1 MDKNYEIVR
10 RIWHLMNNIDGVY
23 YYLSKHVGINENALT
38 LLYALDDGMPHS
50 QKEISDEW
58 LIPRTTI
65 NSIVKTMI
73 YDGYIEFC
81 EEQHKK
87 EKQLI
92 LTQKGRDYAEH
103 LLGNIYAIEE
113 RAIRKTL
120 TTYSTEFVAALE
132 DFSNNLYEEFE
143 IMKQEEK
150 L

>member
-1 MDKNYEIVR
+1 MDKNYKTVR

-23 YYLSKHVGINENALT
+23 YYLSRNAGINENSLT

-65 NSIVKTMI
+65 NSIIKTMI
-73 YDGYIEFC
+73 CDGYVEFC

-92 LTQKGRDYAEH
+92 LTKIGHDYAEH
-103 LLGNIYAIEE
+103 LLGDIYAIEE

-120 TTYSTEFVAALE
+120 TAYSSEFVAALE

-143 IMKQEEK
+143 MMKQGEK